1 MLSHS
6 IKTCEAMNIGQRIGQ
21 KIGELRSDLGALDAH
36 QDACQRGARR
46 NRGAAITGGTAV
58 LARAVQV
65 STSLITIPLTVHYL
79 GNERFGLWMT
89 ISSVLSMANFA
100 DFGIGNAALNPG
112 DS

>member
-1 MLSHS
+1 
-6 IKTCEAMNIGQRIGQ
+6 MNIGQ
-21 KIGELRSDLGALDAH
+21 KIGELRNDLGALDAH
-36 QDACQRGARR
+36 QDASQRGARR

-89 ISSVLSMANFA
+89 ISSLFAMPNFPH
-100 DFGIGNAALNPG
+100 FVIGNRVVNTLPDGFGKNHFH
-112 DS
+112 